1 MSRILFGLS
10 LLAGLIPFVAADG
23 LFIGCSQSYPYQDAS
38 NSFPSG
44 SFSSATDCAAQC
56 GGYTYSYLFYYGQC
70 VCSNTGPSA
79 TSLTDGDEDTCAQ
92 RSSISV
98 NIVSTTFDSTTCYSD
113 QDFAAADFP
122 GLYPIT
128 DPKQCLN
135 SCANDRLAVLQSE
148 DSAGWYCGCASSTD
162 STPVSCTDTSL
173 FVFNHPAGAT
183 ASGLAR
189 RNAREAVA
197 QAKRDRIFNVCP
209 GGMTACLVPGLE
221 KNEAWECIDTQNDM
235 ESCGGCLHGTFNNA
249 TTAVGVSCAKPGV
262 KLGAATCAAGK
273 CLISECKDGFKLVDS
288 QCVVR
293 A

>member
-148 DSAGWYCGCASSTD
+148 DSAGWYS
-162 STPVSCTDTSL
+162 
-173 FVFNHPAGAT
+173 T